1 MSWTDE
7 KKHENLNQMKNATTN
22 SKNDLLTDSQ
32 KIELI
37 AQTVDQLA
45 TETDLLTVSMRQSLQ
60 NNQAL
65 QKETNQLL
73 SQLTQNLST
82 LDQASEKYEK
92 QVLNVVRWQTLAKK
106 LLELFVYIGA
116 IAVLFKALTTSLW
129 ETLGLKS
136 LYEHFNGQE
145 TIQLSLMIAYSL
157 LVLGFF
163 GWIFRKI
170 VKLASD

>member
-1 MSWTDE
+1 MSQD
-7 KKHENLNQMKNATTN
+7 
-22 SKNDLLTDSQ
+22 
-32 KIELI
+32 
-37 AQTVDQLA
+37 
-45 TETDLLTVSMRQSLQ
+45 
-60 NNQAL
+60 L
-65 QKETNQLL
+65 QKETYQMLNQL
-73 SQLTQNLST
+73 SQKLST
-82 LDQASEKYEK
+82 LDQNSEKYEK